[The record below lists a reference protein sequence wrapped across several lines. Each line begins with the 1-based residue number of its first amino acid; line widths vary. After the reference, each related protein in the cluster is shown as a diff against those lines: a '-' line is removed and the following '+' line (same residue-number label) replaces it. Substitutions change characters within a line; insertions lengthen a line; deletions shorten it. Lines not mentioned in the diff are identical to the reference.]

1 MPPSTPLKPNR
12 PTAFYGCCQI
22 VPFDLAR
29 VKVRQ
34 RKHGNQMTKTT
45 DLLFSPSRIG
55 TLTLPNR
62 IVMAPM
68 TRSFSP
74 GNVPGDDVAA
84 YYRRRAEGDVGLI
97 LSEGVS
103 PNAVTATGTPN
114 VPNIVTDEA
123 KAGWKKVIEGVHS
136 AGGKMGLQ
144 LWHEGPYRNPAKSSH
159 PETPSWSAS
168 GVKVPGKQLWEP
180 MSDAEIET
188 AISEFVDAA
197 IATHKL
203 GFDCVEFHG
212 AHSYLIDSFFW
223 GETNLRTDQW
233 GGDWAGRT
241 RFACEII
248 RRTRAKVG
256 ADFPLIIRL
265 SQWKQQDFS
274 AKSAATPKE
283 LEQWLAPLVEAGIDA
298 FHCSQRRFW
307 EPEFEGSTLNFA
319 GWAKKL
325 TGKPSI
331 SVGSVGL
338 SGEFTAAYSGE
349 ASTPASL
356 DELVARMEREE
367 FDLIAVGRA
376 LLQDPQWAVKT
387 RDGRDDELMTFTKDA
402 LGKLY

>member
-1 MPPSTPLKPNR
+1 MSAKTDVLFEPANLGNLK
-12 PTAFYGCCQI
+12 
-22 VPFDLAR
+22 
-29 VKVRQ
+29 
-34 RKHGNQMTKTT
+34 
-45 DLLFSPSRIG
+45 
-55 TLTLPNR
+55 LPNR

-74 GNVPGDDVAA
+74 GNVPAENVAA
-84 YYRRRAEGDVGLI
+84 YYRRRAEGGIGLI

-103 PNAVTATGTPN
+103 PNTTTATGTPN

-123 KAGWKKVIEGVHS
+123 KAGWRNVIKEVKA
-136 AGGKMGLQ
+136 AGGMMGLQ
-144 LWHEGPYRNPAKSSH
+144 LWHEGPFRNPAKTAH
-159 PETPSWSAS
+159 PEVPSWSAS

-180 MSDAEIET
+180 MTDAEIEI
-188 AISEFVDAA
+188 AIEEFVSAA
-197 IATHKL
+197 VATKGL

-223 GETNLRTDQW
+223 DQTNLRKDQW
-233 GGDWAGRT
+233 GGDWVGRT

-248 RRTRAKVG
+248 RRTRARVG
-256 ADFPLIIRL
+256 PDFPLIIRL
-265 SQWKQQDFS
+265 SQWKQQDL
-274 AKSAATPKE
+274 AADAAATPDE
-283 LEQWLAPLVEAGIDA
+283 MLQWLSPLVEAGIDV

-307 EPEFEGSTLNFA
+307 EPTFEDSDLNFA

-349 ASTPASL
+349 ISQPASL
-356 DELVARMEREE
+356 DELVNRMEAEE

-376 LLQDPQWAVKT
+376 LLRDPEWADKIREERT
-387 RDGRDDELMTFTKDA
+387 DELLAFSKDA
-402 LGKLY
+402 LATLS